1 MGFFGRTRLE
11 TVKLG
16 FVGFAFA
23 LTVSTLV
30 PVSTGAQ
37 ERSSDSAP
45 NAYGSN
51 PSAKPLSEADKH
63 KQFVIDV
70 VRTATAL
77 PVADQQDRLRVL
89 YSASNVIF
97 PIRAAMAVGFSR
109 EGLRIEQELI
119 QQGKTPAVSMLDS
132 GGVDC
137 GAARILVENVPA
149 ANVDSAEQSLVGA
162 VSKCASAVA
171 TVQRLLDTGFEKGR
185 VAPRASL
192 AVMERVGVKAPW
204 SQQAF
209 EKIFANLPSDANA
222 FRQQAADLA
231 TVFSRMSAEVDRA
244 AAGQAGLRLLVWL
257 GKVDASAD
265 RNLAVNATTGSLK
278 ELFGDKGFGDLLA
291 SDVMAKQV
299 AQTSG
304 QPGQITRPPEENVSV
319 LTAISRQGSDR
330 TAELEAMPPSLR
342 AREAAAS
349 GFASGTSGANRKDAD
364 HYFDIAFSALNDV
377 WDNRANVRDV
387 HAVVQEV
394 AEAAAQVDAVDALQ
408 RTRRLQDPTAQAI
421 GMLAVARVVASR

>member
-1 MGFFGRTRLE
+1 MKLRLGCI
-11 TVKLG
+11 V
-16 FVGFAFA
+16 FA
-23 LTVSTLV
+23 LAVSTLA
-30 PVSTGAQ
+30 PVSTLAQ
-37 ERSSDSAP
+37 GRPSGSAP
-45 NAYGSN
+45 NAEDSSADG
-51 PSAKPLSEADKH
+51 SAKTVSKTDKR

-97 PIRAAMAVGFSR
+97 PIRPAMAVSFSR

-119 QQGKTPAVSMLDS
+119 QQGKTPAVSMLDC

-137 GAARILVENVPA
+137 GSVKILVENVPA

-162 VSKCASAVA
+162 VSKCAAAVM
-171 TVQRLLDTGFEKGR
+171 TVRQLLDAGFEKGR

-209 EKIFANLPSDANA
+209 EKLFASLPSDANA
-222 FRQQAADLA
+222 FRPQAADFA
-231 TVFSRMSAEVDRA
+231 TTFTRMAPEVDKA
-244 AAGQAGLRLLVWL
+244 AAGQAGLRLLAWL
-257 GKVDASAD
+257 GKIDASAD
-265 RNLAVNATTGSLK
+265 RNLAVNATVGSLK
-278 ELFGDKGFGDLLA
+278 ELFGDKGFENLLA
-291 SDVMAKQV
+291 SDVMARQA
-299 AQTSG
+299 AQTAG
-304 QPGQITRPPEENVSV
+304 QPGEMTHPPEESVSV
-319 LTAISRQGSDR
+319 LRAIARRDSDR
-330 TAELEAMPPSLR
+330 TDELNAMPPSLR

-349 GFASGTSGANRKDAD
+349 GFASGTTDANRKEAD
-364 HYFDIAFSALNDV
+364 HYFDIAFAALNDV
-377 WDNRANVRDV
+377 WDNRASARDV

-421 GMLAVARVVASR
+421 AMLAVARVVASR

>member
-1 MGFFGRTRLE
+1 MKLRLGCI
-11 TVKLG
+11 V
-16 FVGFAFA
+16 FV
-23 LTVSTLV
+23 LTVSTLA
-30 PVSTGAQ
+30 PAPMLAQ
-37 ERSSDSAP
+37 EKPSGSAP
-45 NAYGSN
+45 NAADFSSDG
-51 PSAKPLSEADKH
+51 SAKSVSRTDKR

-97 PIRAAMAVGFSR
+97 PIWPAMAIGFSR

-119 QQGKTPAVSMLDS
+119 QQGKTPAVSMLDC

-137 GAARILVENVPA
+137 GSVEILVENLPA

-162 VSKCASAVA
+162 IAKCASAVM
-171 TVQRLLDTGFEKGR
+171 TVRQLLDAGFEKGR

-209 EKIFANLPSDANA
+209 EKLFASLPSDANA
-222 FRQQAADLA
+222 FRPRAADFA
-231 TVFSRMSAEVDRA
+231 TTFTRMAPEVDKV
-244 AAGQAGLRLLVWL
+244 AAGQAGLRLLAWL
-257 GKVDASAD
+257 GKMDASAD
-265 RNLAVNATTGSLK
+265 RNLAVNAATGSLK
-278 ELFGDKGFGDLLA
+278 ELFGDKGFEELLA
-291 SDVMAKQV
+291 SDVMARQV
-299 AQTSG
+299 AQTAG
-304 QPGQITRPPEENVSV
+304 QPGEMTPPPEESVSV
-319 LTAISRQGSDR
+319 LRAIARRDSDR
-330 TAELEAMPPSLR
+330 TDELNAMPPSLR

-349 GFASGTSGANRKDAD
+349 GFASGTTDANRKEAD
-364 HYFDIAFSALNDV
+364 HYFDIAFAALNDV
-377 WDNRANVRDV
+377 WDNRASARDV

-421 GMLAVARVVASR
+421 AMLAVARVVASR

>member
-1 MGFFGRTRLE
+1 MKLRL
-11 TVKLG
+11 VC
-16 FVGFAFA
+16 VVFA
-23 LTVSTLV
+23 LTVSTLA
-30 PVSTGAQ
+30 PVVILAQ
-37 ERSSDSAP
+37 GRSSGSATSAADSD
-45 NAYGSN
+45 GS
-51 PSAKPLSEADKH
+51 ADKQ

-89 YSASNVIF
+89 YSASDVIF
-97 PIRAAMAVGFSR
+97 PIRPAMAVSFSR

-137 GAARILVENVPA
+137 NSVKILVENVPA
-149 ANVDSAEQSLVGA
+149 ANVDSAEQTLVGA
-162 VSKCASAVA
+162 VSKCDSTVA
-171 TVQRLLDTGFEKGR
+171 TVRQLLDAGFEKGR
-185 VAPRASL
+185 VAPRATL

-209 EKIFANLPSDANA
+209 ERLFASLPGDANSY
-222 FRQQAADLA
+222 RQQAADFA
-231 TVFSRMSAEVDRA
+231 TTFTRMTTEVDKA
-244 AAGQAGLRLLVWL
+244 AAGQAGLRLMAWL
-257 GKVDASAD
+257 GKMEASAD

-278 ELFGDKGFGDLLA
+278 ELLGDKGFGDLLA
-291 SDVMAKQV
+291 SDVMARQV
-299 AQTSG
+299 AQTAG
-304 QPGQITRPPEENVSV
+304 QPGQMTHPPEESASV
-319 LTAISRQGSDR
+319 LAAISRRGSDR
-330 TAELEAMPPSLR
+330 TDELNAMPPSLR

-349 GFASGTSGANRKDAD
+349 GFASGITDANRKEAD
-364 HYFDIAFSALNDV
+364 HYFDIAFSALNDA
-377 WDNRANVRDV
+377 WDNRATIRNVQ
-387 HAVVQEV
+387 AVVQEV